1 MSLPDDNPSSSD
13 QSAGRPVRQSKLPRH
28 LEDYVMDYNFPRST
42 SPPPSSL
49 ETHTVPSAVNR
60 AVDRALSLP
69 SMSTPVRKAEQ
80 VQSTDKTSLRE
91 LMENISAAE
100 REESAEIAQLT
111 SRLSLYEKRQQRRQD
126 MLKRINAFL
135 LEEEAD
141 NLSLQEAD
149 IASQKGALSPESVH
163 NITSTAPHFTKT
175 PVDCPVS
182 PPDIMSSKQKGAE
195 LPPISQV
202 PVMGNVAQVTIRAQS
217 AQQTLALNDMSSVH
231 SIPSSCFVSPQL
243 PTASDMAVP
252 EQLLLQR
259 QYEDKSPPE
268 LRRSLG
274 VEGGPFL
281 PQQQWATNHQT
292 AIRTMQNSAPSVY
305 AGCRPDYPGAY
316 PAQSSYAGA
325 HGVHYP
331 AQQVTW
337 PQYDNCQTAPPPP
350 INLYGAPKPSIP
362 DFAVDSER
370 DFANLKLALDNL
382 LDPHPELSEKYKYHV
397 LLEHLKLPE
406 AQMIGQ
412 SCRHEAR
419 PYTAAMQALQLHYGQ
434 PHQLAQSEIA
444 AILNAPDVKVGE
456 ASSFQSFALR
466 VHLLVSMLLSLE
478 GQRGIELSCCSHVDR
493 LLSKL
498 PKYLRDNFIE
508 FLQMQGK
515 LNVASLNPYNLQ
527 DFSGWLQSKAQQQR
541 LSSRLVE
548 RYQKEKSSYSLQGK
562 DSTRSKRQSASVYHG
577 TEPQSVK
584 SPKHVSQPSQWKK
597 SKVHCLFCH
606 SKEHYIT
613 QCSAIKEQST
623 ENLMQ
628 WIAEGKRCWKCGRS
642 HQPEDC
648 NLKKPCGICGE
659 IHLQV
664 LHGTTEQ
671 RSKIKHTSAL
681 NSRIY
686 LTPSSPSGRVLL
698 KVVPVLLH
706 NKDRT
711 IETFA
716 ILDDGAERTMLLPA
730 AAQQLQLGGKEE
742 TLALRTIRPDVT
754 FLTGLV
760 VTFDVSSRSNPVV
773 KYRIQNAFTADG
785 LDLVEQSYP
794 VKALQRRYVHLRD
807 IPLQSFKN
815 VQPLLLIGSDNS
827 SLITAVETIHID
839 TQIGPVAVRTKLG
852 WALQGPEGLSNR
864 STSTHQSYFI
874 TTAAAYDTLHRDVER
889 LWKLDSLPYRS
900 EKLLERSKHDQES
913 IEILDGKTCR
923 VLIDGIQRYA
933 TPLLRTDDSPKL
945 RAPQESVLANLRST
959 ERRLRDQPEKAADY
973 QGEMNRLIQAG
984 YVKEITA
991 KEANES
997 EESWY
1002 LPHHLVYHNGKARL
1016 VFNCS
1021 FVYKGASL
1029 NEQLLPGPNL
1039 GPSLLGVLLRFRQ
1052 HRVAISG
1059 DIKGMFHQVRLLP
1072 EDRPLLRFLWRDLL
1086 REIPPRVYEWQVLP
1100 FGTTSSPCCAIY
1112 ALQKH
1117 VKEHP
1122 RSTTDLIQSVKSNFY
1137 VDNCLESL
1145 PTAEAAKTRVDDLR
1159 ALLAD
1164 GGFEIRQWTSNRSS
1178 VVAHLPSDARSQDM
1192 ELWLDHNRCDP
1203 QEPALGLCWNCRTD
1217 TLGYR
1222 HRPIKHSVLT
1232 MRTIYKILA
1241 SQYDPLGFI
1250 TPYTI
1255 RAKILIQQL
1264 WSKKRD
1270 WDDADLPADLR
1281 ESWNVWESELPH
1293 LSSVSIQRCYVPEAM
1308 DNPEFEHHLHVFCDA
1323 SERAYG
1329 AVAYLSTTNEGAT
1342 NVSFIMA
1349 RSKVAPKRQQTMPR
1363 LELCAALV
1371 GAQLKK
1377 LIQTE
1382 LSLFLKQTTL
1392 WTDSTTVLEWL
1403 QSESC
1408 RFKVFVGARVSEIQE
1423 LTDQRSWRYVDSLNN
1438 PADDLTRGKTLLELT
1453 GPSRWSNGPSFLLQ
1467 ASDEW
1472 PKRPHITQPH
1482 KSNELKNRT
1491 FCSFASVPQNI
1502 PDANQFDSWKDLVE
1516 AVRQQCHG
1524 AAEPNQTQLINSYRE
1539 AEAILLRACQEQSF
1553 PDEFVS
1559 LRASQPVHSSSRLRN
1574 LSPELDQTTGLIRVG
1589 GRLRQLQHVSNLDIH
1604 PIVLDPRHSATML
1617 IIKDYDEQLLHAGSE
1632 RLFAEIRRQYWIL
1645 RGRQV
1650 IKRYQLRCP
1659 ECQKWRAQPKVP
1671 QMADL
1676 PKARLRI
1683 FRPPFFSTGVDCFG
1697 PFIVKIGRRNEKRW
1711 GVIFKCLTTR
1721 AIHLDLLN
1729 SLDTDAFLLALRRFI
1744 ARRGKP
1750 AEIISDQG
1758 TNFKGADRELQTA
1771 FKELEPQLQQQLANY
1786 QVDFKF
1792 NPPNAPHFGGAWE
1805 REIRSIKSAL
1815 QVAVGAQ
1822 SLSED
1827 VLHTILV
1834 EVEGILN
1841 SKPLGY
1847 VSADVANPDPITPNM
1862 LLMGRRDASLP
1873 QAVYA
1878 PESIGRRRWRHCQNL
1893 IDQFWIRY
1901 LRDYLPTLH
1910 PRYKWQHPT
1919 EPLALDTVVM
1929 IIDPNLPR
1937 AQWPIG
1943 RVVKLLPSRDDCVRT
1958 VQVQVRDKIY
1968 TRPVA
1973 RLIPLPGLPDNTES
1987 PQT

>member
-1 MSLPDDNPSSSD
+1 M
-13 QSAGRPVRQSKLPRH
+13 
-28 LEDYVMDYNFPRST
+28 
-42 SPPPSSL
+42 
-49 ETHTVPSAVNR
+49 
-60 AVDRALSLP
+60 
-69 SMSTPVRKAEQ
+69 TPK
-80 VQSTDKTSLRE
+80 
-91 LMENISAAE
+91 
-100 REESAEIAQLT
+100 
-111 SRLSLYEKRQQRRQD
+111 QR
-126 MLKRINAFL
+126 
-135 LEEEAD
+135 
-141 NLSLQEAD
+141 
-149 IASQKGALSPESVH
+149 
-163 NITSTAPHFTKT
+163 T
-175 PVDCPVS
+175 
-182 PPDIMSSKQKGAE
+182 AE
-195 LPPISQV
+195 LPPISHV
-202 PVMGNVAQVTIRAQS
+202 PVMQNVVHGAIRTQS
-217 AQQTLALNDMSSVH
+217 AQQTLPLNEMSSVH
-231 SIPSSCFVSPQL
+231 SIPSSCFVSPQF
-243 PTASDMAVP
+243 PTAPDTALQG
-252 EQLLLQR
+252 QLLPQS
-259 QYEDKSPPE
+259 QYEGKSPPE
-268 LRRSLG
+268 LRRCLG
-274 VEGGPFL
+274 VEGAPFWSK
-281 PQQQWATNHQT
+281 QQWATNPPTGLHS
-292 AIRTMQNSAPSVY
+292 MQRPVPLVY
-305 AGCRPDYPGAY
+305 TDCQPNYPGAH
-316 PAQSSYAGA
+316 SD
-325 HGVHYP
+325 HYP

-337 PQYDNCQTAPPPP
+337 PQYGNYQAAPPPP

-362 DFAVDSER
+362 DFAVDSEK

-382 LDPHPELSEKYKYHV
+382 LDSHPELSEKYKYHV

-444 AILNAPDVKVGE
+444 AILNAPDVKVGD
-456 ASSFQSFALR
+456 ASSLQSFALR

-478 GQRGIELSCCSHVDR
+478 GPRGIELSCCSHVDR

-527 DFSGWLQSKAQQQR
+527 DFSGWLQGKAQQQR

-548 RYQKEKSSYSLQGK
+548 RYQREKSSYSLQGRA
-562 DSTRSKRQSASVYHG
+562 STRSKGQGASVYHG
-577 TEPQSVK
+577 TEPQIVEA
-584 SPKHVSQPSQWKK
+584 PKPVPQPPQWKK

-613 QCSAIKEQST
+613 QCSEIKEQST

-628 WIAEGKRCWKCGRS
+628 WISEGKRCWKCGRS
-642 HQPEDC
+642 HRPEDC

-664 LHGTTEQ
+664 LHGIAEQ
-671 RSKIKHTSAL
+671 RAKVKPTSAL

-716 ILDDGAERTMLLPA
+716 ILDDGAEQPIQESGTESRMPS
-730 AAQQLQLGGKEE
+730 LQM
-742 TLALRTIRPDVT
+742 
-754 FLTGLV
+754 
-760 VTFDVSSRSNPVV
+760 
-773 KYRIQNAFTADG
+773 G

-794 VKALQRRYVHLRD
+794 IKALRRRYAHLRD

-827 SLITAVETIHID
+827 PLITAVKTVHVA
-839 TQIGPVAVRTKLG
+839 TQVGPVAVRTKLG
-852 WALQGPEGLSNR
+852 WALQGPEGLQNR
-864 STSTHQSYFI
+864 ATSTQSYFI
-874 TTAAAYDTLHRDVER
+874 TASATYDTLYRDVER
-889 LWKLDSLPYRS
+889 LWQLDSLPYRS
-900 EKLLERSKHDQES
+900 EKLMTRSKQDQES
-913 IEILDGKTCR
+913 IKILDSKTCR
-923 VLIDGIQRYA
+923 VSIDGIQRYA

-945 RAPQESVLANLRST
+945 NAPQESVLANLRST
-959 ERRLRDQPEKAADY
+959 ERRLKDQPEKAAAY
-973 QGEMNRLIQAG
+973 RGEMNRLIQAG

-991 KEANES
+991 KEVNES

-1021 FVYKGASL
+1021 FVYKGTSL

-1052 HRVAISG
+1052 HSVAISG

-1072 EDRPLLRFLWRDLL
+1072 EDRPLLRFLWRDLQ
-1086 REIPPRVYEWQVLP
+1086 REIPPQVYEWQVLP

-1117 VKEHP
+1117 IKEHP
-1122 RSTTDLIQSVKSNFY
+1122 HSTPDLIQSVESSFY

-1145 PTAEAAKTRVDDLR
+1145 PTAAAAKTRLDDLR
-1159 ALLAD
+1159 AIMAD

-1192 ELWLDHNRCDP
+1192 ELWLEHHRCDL
-1203 QEPALGLCWNCRTD
+1203 QEPTLGLCWNCETD

-1222 HRPIKHSVLT
+1222 YRPIEHSVLT
-1232 MRTIYKILA
+1232 MRTVYKILA

-1250 TPYTI
+1250 TPYTT

-1270 WDDADLPADLR
+1270 WDDPDLPADLR
-1281 ESWNVWESELPH
+1281 ESWNIWESELPH
-1293 LSSVSIQRCYVPEAM
+1293 LSTVSIPRCYVPVAM
-1308 DNPEFEHHLHVFCDA
+1308 DNPGLEHHLHVFCDA

-1329 AVAYLSTTNEGAT
+1329 AVAYLSTTHEGLT

-1363 LELCAALV
+1363 LELCAALA
-1371 GAQLKK
+1371 GAQLAK

-1382 LSLFLKQTTL
+1382 LSSYLQQTTL

-1408 RFKVFVGARVSEIQE
+1408 RFKVFVGTRVSEIQE

-1453 GPSRWSNGPSFLLQ
+1453 VPSRWSNGPSFLLQ
-1467 ASDEW
+1467 APDKW
-1472 PKRPHITQPH
+1472 PKKPHITQSS
-1482 KSNELKNRT
+1482 KSNELKGLT
-1491 FCSFASVPQNI
+1491 FCSFASVLQNI
-1502 PDANQFDSWKDLVE
+1502 PDANQFDSWTDLVE

-1539 AEAILLRACQEQSF
+1539 AEAILLRACQAQSF
-1553 PDEFVS
+1553 SEELVS
-1559 LRASQPVHSSSRLRN
+1559 LRAGQPVHISSKLRN
-1574 LSPELDQTTGLIRVG
+1574 LAPELDQTTDLIRVG
-1589 GRLRQLQHVSNLDIH
+1589 GRLRQLQQVSDLDIH
-1604 PIVLDPRHSATML
+1604 PIVLDPRHPATML
-1617 IIKDYDEQLLHAGSE
+1617 LIKDYDERLLHAGSE

-1650 IKRYQLRCP
+1650 IKKYQLHCP

-1676 PKARLRI
+1676 PMARLRI

-1697 PFIVKIGRRNEKRW
+1697 PFIAKIGRRNEKRW

-1729 SLDTDAFLLALRRFI
+1729 SLDSDAFLLALRRFI

-1771 FKELEPQLQQQLANY
+1771 FKELEPQLQQKLVNY
-1786 QVDFKF
+1786 QIDFKF

-1815 QVAVGAQ
+1815 QVAVGTQ

-1878 PESIGRRRWRHCQNL
+1878 SETIGRRRWRHCQNL

-1910 PRYKWQHPT
+1910 SRYKWQKPT
-1919 EPLALDTVVM
+1919 EPLTLDTVVM

-1943 RVVKLLPSRDDCVRT
+1943 RVVKLIPSRDGCIRT
-1958 VQVQVRDKIY
+1958 VEIQVRDKIY

-1973 RLIPLPGLPDNTES
+1973 RLVPLPGLPDNTENL
-1987 PQT
+1987 QT